1 MKTDNFKKKTINN
14 TINLAAWTFA
24 WLAATAFARFGPM
37 FIWDIS
43 DTTYSGLSIGLT
55 FLVGIGMVLA
65 NRRFIAGQDELQK
78 KIQLEAMA
86 FALGIG
92 VVGGLCFASLD
103 QANVITKD
111 ADIGIVVMGI
121 GITYMIGIIVGTLRF
136 K

>member
-1 MKTDNFKKKTINN
+1 
-14 TINLAAWTFA
+14 
-24 WLAATAFARFGPM
+24 
-37 FIWDIS
+37 
-43 DTTYSGLSIGLT
+43 
-55 FLVGIGMVLA
+55 MVLA